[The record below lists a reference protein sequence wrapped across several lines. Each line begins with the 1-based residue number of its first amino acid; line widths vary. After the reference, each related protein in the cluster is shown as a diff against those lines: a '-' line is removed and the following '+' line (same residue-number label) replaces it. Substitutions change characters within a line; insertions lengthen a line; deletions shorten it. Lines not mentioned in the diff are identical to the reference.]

1 MKTVLATCFALL
13 ALCVAPAHA
22 ARDTPVV
29 LVVFDAM
36 RVTLLEDANGN
47 IDATRFP
54 NLAALANESTWYRN
68 ATTAHENTAFSVP
81 AILDGVAPQKGT
93 RPTLASHPG
102 NLFTLLAS
110 DHRMNVLEEVT
121 QMCPERLCGPHGSGN
136 VLQRLAHGRV
146 KRFDNAVRGIKSG
159 GRPALT
165 FIHAFFPHEPRQ
177 YMPDG
182 HTYQPGADI
191 EPALDGPPSF
201 TNAWL
206 TQQSLQRTL
215 LQMSFTD
222 RLIGRLIQRLHATG
236 EWDRTL
242 FVITSDHGE
251 SFKRKRTPAEAFK
264 PGHMHWRRAVSPAN
278 LEEIAPVALFVKYP
292 GQQQGKVDE
301 RFVKTIDIVPTIAD
315 VTAHRPNWRVTGR
328 SLRDDSYKGQ
338 STVRVGRTFGGPV
351 SMPAT
356 RWLVRVGAA
365 RKSVLSLFPAGQGVD
380 AMFGIGPRP
389 EMHGHPLT
397 DYRLLKRGRVRATL
411 TQPERFRNVHLN
423 AELLPLHV
431 TGRISGRKPGGRQ
444 LAVSVN
450 GLIATTSWS
459 FNPLGTKRLSISSLL
474 PVSALRSGRNDVRVY
489 EIVGSGSLRRLG

>member
-1 MKTVLATCFALL
+1 MKTALVTFLALL

-36 RVTLLEDANGN
+36 RVTLLEDAGGN

-54 NLAALANESTWYRN
+54 NIAALASESTWYRN

-81 AILDGVAPQKGT
+81 AILDGVAPRKGT
-93 RPTLASHPG
+93 RPTLQWHPQ

-110 DHRMNVLEEVT
+110 DHRMNVFEEVT
-121 QMCPERLCGPHGSGN
+121 QLCPERLCGPHGSTN

-146 KRFDNAVRGIKSG
+146 KRFNRALAGIRSG
-159 GRPALT
+159 GRSTLT

-201 TNAWL
+201 TNEWL

-222 RLIGRLIQRLHATG
+222 RLIGRLIERLHATG
-236 EWDRTL
+236 QWDKTL

-264 PGHMHWRRAVSPAN
+264 PGHMHWRRAASPAN
-278 LEEIAPVALFVKYP
+278 LEEIAPVVLFVKYP
-292 GQQQGKVDE
+292 GEREGRVDE
-301 RFVKTIDIVPTIAD
+301 RFVKTFDIVPTIAD
-315 VTAHRPNWRVTGR
+315 VTAHSPNWGVSGR
-328 SLRDDSYKGQ
+328 SLRDEGYKGQ
-338 STVRVGRTFGGPV
+338 SAVSVGRTFGGPV
-351 SMPAT
+351 TMPAE
-356 RWLVRVGAA
+356 RWLDRVRASRGA
-365 RKSVLSLFPAGQGVD
+365 VLSLFPAGQGIEP
-380 AMFGIGPRP
+380 MFGIGPHP
-389 EMHGHPLT
+389 ELHGDPLS
-397 DYRLLKRGRVRATL
+397 DYKLLRRGRTRATL
-411 TQPERFRNVHLN
+411 TQPERWRNVHLN

-431 TGRISGRKPGGRQ
+431 TGRISGRRPGGRQ
-444 LAVSVN
+444 LAISVN
-450 GLIATTSWS
+450 GVIAATAWS
-459 FNPLGTKRLSISSLL
+459 FNPLGTMRLSISALL

-489 EIVGSGSLRRLG
+489 EIAGGGALRRLA